1 MVFSYFFRKYCNNIF
16 KDNNTCKELKKQ
28 ISYKKSLKYNK
39 LLDMYRKRYL
49 SLASS
54 VSHYGTE
61 KAIERFENYKKD
73 GAVMFKGDYNSYLQQ
88 RDNIK
93 AKDESKDKA
102 VLSYEE
108 QKKNKNLPR

>member
-73 GAVMFKGDYNSYLQQ
+73 GAVMKKKYLDKEISGKDFKKW
-88 RDNIK
+88 IEK
-93 AKDESKDKA
+93 SKK
-102 VLSYEE
+102 
-108 QKKNKNLPR
+108 